1 MPRNL
6 AELLQD
12 KFGTKA
18 TPFKNRL
25 GVATIGLSA
34 VKIYGNDPTRFVMEF
49 FNLSAS
55 NIYLLDDPSVSAT
68 KGILCGPNGGSVVLL
83 WEEDFELVAGEFW
96 AIGAGAALSYLAYE
110 IVAGGA

>member
-12 KFGTKA
+12 KFGSKGV
-18 TPFKNRL
+18 PFRNRQ

-34 VKIYGNDPTRFVMEF
+34 VKIYGNDPTRYALEF
-49 FNLSAS
+49 FNLSPS
-55 NIYLLDDPSVSAT
+55 NIYLLDDPSVAAT
-68 KGILCGPNGGSVVLL
+68 KGILCGPNGGSIVML

-96 AIGAGAALSYLAYE
+96 AIGQGAALNYLAYE